1 MQSESF
7 VFREKTDLTC
17 LSQIHL
23 HKMRSHRRLPLLL
36 TSLFSYII
44 LINFFITQNVCI
56 FCSLLSQFT
65 CETLVDPF
73 LMHFI
78 YRYRKFDLGNGIV
91 LVCRCELDAATYG
104 PNGELQMMNIKSLN
118 EWDSRVRL
126 FVVSTFI
133 HIVYWVAVNPFT
145 ASAQRVPK
153 PRHFPWPFE
162 LTDELLISVMF
173 GSSECGNGS

>member
-1 MQSESF
+1 M
-7 VFREKTDLTC
+7 
-17 LSQIHL
+17 
-23 HKMRSHRRLPLLL
+23 PLLL

-133 HIVYWVAVNPFT
+133 HIVY
-145 ASAQRVPK
+145 
-153 PRHFPWPFE
+153 
-162 LTDELLISVMF
+162 
-173 GSSECGNGS
+173 